1 MFPQSP
7 LIVCA
12 EAGRCPGAAGEC
24 PAQILCKRRE
34 QPALEDVGH
43 RAGRGHG
50 DSVGTSSGKEPGLGG
65 RAGRSQGQEHFA
77 FVSKSLLSELS
88 LQLANFSFRRTKP
101 DKVKQ
106 QGKKKT
112 QTPAS

>member
-1 MFPQSP
+1 MQRLSAALELPASAQPRFCVS
-7 LIVCA
+7 
-12 EAGRCPGAAGEC
+12 AGR
-24 PAQILCKRRE
+24 RRE

-77 FVSKSLLSELS
+77 FVSKPLLSELS

-101 DKVKQ
+101 DKLKQ
-106 QGKKKT
+106 QGKKKP

>member
-1 MFPQSP
+1 MPWQAQDSAVFPQSP
-7 LIVCA
+7 LIVWA
-12 EAGRCPGAAGEC
+12 EAGSCPGAAGEC

-77 FVSKSLLSELS
+77 FVSKPLLSELS
-88 LQLANFSFRRTKP
+88 LQLLANFSFRRTKP
-101 DKVKQ
+101 DK
-106 QGKKKT
+106 
-112 QTPAS
+112 